1 MLLQFLF
8 SYFVIYNNGY
18 SLKYTPYNST
28 TGNSIQKVEPW
39 LGPAESDQTRPLCA
53 STTPLTNE
61 RPKPVE
67 FTLTLSESLS
77 LPPLVKSLGLSSSD
91 IPTPVSFTTS
101 RIFLLSVACPSLFGR
116 RVSCRLMV
124 PLGV

>member
-39 LGPAESDQTRPLCA
+39 LGPAESDQTRPWCA

-67 FTLTLSESLS
+67 FTLTLSESLP
-77 LPPLVKSLGLSSSD
+77 LPPLLKNFGLRSFEM
-91 IPTPVSFTTS
+91 PTPVSLTANK
-101 RIFLLSVACPSLFGR
+101 ILLSTR
-116 RVSCRLMV
+116 ERLMV
-124 PLGV
+124 RPPLGV